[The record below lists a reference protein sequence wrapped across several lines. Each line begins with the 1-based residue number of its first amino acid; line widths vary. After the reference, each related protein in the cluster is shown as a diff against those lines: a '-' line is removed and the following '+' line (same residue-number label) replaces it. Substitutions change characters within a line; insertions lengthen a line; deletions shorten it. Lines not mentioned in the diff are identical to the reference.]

1 MLLPETAGDVGCVV
15 KPTFASVVG
24 FTVMTELVSV
34 VRFSVVSVAKRV
46 HEVPVLI
53 ATAVNVATPPTAATL
68 MVPARLHDEVIR
80 IVSVEV
86 ATSAL
91 DPSSIDT
98 AKLANGDPAV
108 VGDVGSVVKTT
119 LAGAPAADAAVAV
132 ANTTPVTKRAE
143 QAPTERILP
152 SAERKVRPPPRLF
165 VLSMVSPLPCKRFNK
180 SIEYA
185 STKG

>member
-1 MLLPETAGDVGCVV
+1 MPEIAGVVGCVV

-24 FTVMTELVSV
+24 FTLTAELVSV

-53 ATAVNVATPPTAATL
+53 ATAVNVATPATAATL
-68 MVPARLHDEVIR
+68 RVPARVHDEVIAT
-80 IVSVEV
+80 VSVEEAPV
-86 ATSAL
+86 VSTAL

-108 VGDVGSVVKTT
+108 VGEVGWTVNFTCVAT
-119 LAGAPAADAAVAV
+119 PAADAAVAV

-152 SAERKVRPPPRLF
+152 SAERKVRPPPRVF
-165 VLSMVSPLPCKRFNK
+165 VFSMVSPLPYKRF
-180 SIEYA
+180 I
-185 STKG
+185 